1 MVLITGN
8 SMSSFSTSSID
19 VDSTSS
25 IPPWSRFNQWIHS
38 ICIVMFDLELGQV
51 LEVMYPGDA
60 ILSAQE
66 KANICYLAFPD
77 SNNAHSR
84 DTKYHFRIRRS
95 QSDVTSYQQSLILNS
110 PSNLPIH
117 PQFLYGFVHFR
128 QERDLSIPRGFYQK
142 SVVLLS
148 IIPFFHLYSTIIEKI
163 ALGYFEM
170 GEPAIEAACHD
181 MDQWGPP
188 IAGQSF
194 QLPIMGTVIQ
204 CRLPSA
210 CDIPFTQFD
219 DIRLNV
225 SDGIIK
231 IKSIYEPDIYKNLQS
246 VMKHI
251 QLVWEL
257 VITGEPL
264 LIMASSPTR
273 VASIVQSLVA
283 LISPL
288 RYASD
293 FRPYF
298 TIHDSEFREYTGRSK
313 HTARV
318 ILGVTNPFFVK
329 ALDHWPHILKVSD
342 VSEIDSNDKQSDKTR
357 KHWDGR
363 ILDAKDGLFTQYKPF
378 LQRDEG
384 LLKKLSKDGPSE
396 MHSSVLQRHLLELTQ
411 SFMIPLERYLSSL
424 MPLRK
429 EMSPFK
435 SIPSVRPFVIQNFLM
450 TLEEAG
456 PSLTCGIKGDWTGLY
471 RRFIVCPS
479 FAEWLSSRS
488 SSMSQQI
495 KSVYVDSL
503 CDTMIDKEVLA
514 QRHHVEIVDL
524 VLRIRQR
531 VVEMESSSVKRNQL
545 ISQIRNILNCV
556 DDDLKCV
563 LESNCSLRDILA

>member
-1 MVLITGN
+1 VISFEGISLVHW
-8 SMSSFSTSSID
+8 MSSSS
-19 VDSTSS
+19 SS
-25 IPPWSRFNQWIHS
+25 SNDLAPWSRFNQWIHS
-38 ICIVMFDLELGQV
+38 ICVVTFDLELGQA
-51 LEVMYPGDA
+51 LEIIYPGDA
-60 ILSAQE
+60 ILSAPE

-77 SNNAHSR
+77 SNNAHKR

-95 QSDVTSYQQSLILNS
+95 QSDVTSYQRSLITNS

-117 PQFLYGFVHFR
+117 VQFLYGFVHFR
-128 QERDLSIPRGFYQK
+128 QERDSSLPRGYYQK
-142 SVVLLS
+142 SVVLVS

-181 MDQWGPP
+181 IDQWGPP
-188 IAGQSF
+188 VPGQSY
-194 QLPIMGTVIQ
+194 QLPLMGTVIQ
-204 CRLPSA
+204 CRLPSS

-219 DIRLNV
+219 DIRLNT
-225 SDGIIK
+225 SDGIIN
-231 IKSIYEPDIYKNLQS
+231 IKSIYEPDIYKNLQWM
-246 VMKHI
+246 VKHI
-251 QLVWEL
+251 QLLWEL
-257 VITGEPL
+257 VLIGEPL
-264 LIMASSPTR
+264 LVMAPSPTR

-318 ILGVTNPFFVK
+318 MLGVTNPFFVK

-342 VSEIDSNDKQSDKTR
+342 TNDTESNDKPSEKTR

-363 ILDAKDGLFTQYKPF
+363 TLDAKDGLFTQYKPY

-384 LLKKLSKDGPSE
+384 LIKKLSKDGPSE

-435 SIPSVRPFVIQNFLM
+435 SIPSVRPFVLDNLVQSV
-450 TLEEAG
+450 EEAG
-456 PSLTCGIKGDWTGLY
+456 PSLTCVIKGDWTGLY
-471 RRFIVCPS
+471 RRFIQSPS
-479 FAEWLSSRS
+479 FAEWLSSRMC
-488 SSMSQQI
+488 SMNHQI
-495 KSVYVDSL
+495 TSAYVDSL
-503 CDTMIDKEVLA
+503 CDSTLDKETLA
-514 QRHHVEIVDL
+514 LRHHVEIVDL

-531 VVEMESSSVKRNQL
+531 VVEMEDSSGKRKAL
-545 ISQIRNILNCV
+545 ISQIRNILESV
-556 DDDLKCV
+556 DEDLRCV
-563 LESNCSLRDILA
+563 LESNCSLRDIIA